1 MAAVTT
7 SRQRGFFVIAIKP
20 ISVFSFRA
28 APIRPGGSI
37 PRSSRF
43 SRPVSRLL
51 VLGRV
56 AENTAGSAAEAE
68 VVALVF
74 VIVHDRAQ
82 DAVERQVAERLLD
95 PLQGRL
101 LTHQRQRALF

>member
-1 MAAVTT
+1 MAAVTN

-20 ISVFSFRA
+20 ISVFSFQA
-28 APIRPGGSI
+28 APIRPGGSM

-51 VLGRV
+51 VLGRG
-56 AENTAGSAAEAE
+56 AENRAGAAAEAGG
-68 VVALVF
+68 VALVF

-82 DAVERQVAERLLD
+82 DAVERQIAEGLLD
-95 PLQGRL
+95 RLQGRL
-101 LTHQRQRALF
+101 VIDDRP